1 MNQKVDD
8 KRIVGE
14 NDLQEMQTYVNSSH
28 AVQMEIRGHI
38 GGVSTFVIRVFTS
51 KLSKQKMNLRSSK
64 NRKL

>member
-28 AVQMEIRGHI
+28 AVQMDIRGHI
-38 GGVSTFVIRVFTS
+38 GGVSNFVIRVFTS